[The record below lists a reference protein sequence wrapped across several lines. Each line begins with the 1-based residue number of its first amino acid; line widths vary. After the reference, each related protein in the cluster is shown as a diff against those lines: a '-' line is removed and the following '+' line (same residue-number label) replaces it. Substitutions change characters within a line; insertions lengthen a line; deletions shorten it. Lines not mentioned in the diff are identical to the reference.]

1 MSPLPRGSS
10 MKLRLED
17 MPLFGLCPS
26 QDEFYLVVCEHC
38 EQVIKPQALRSHI
51 ESRHPH
57 SLEHR
62 WSDSPTPASVVSGG
76 GGGEGRSGDGAASRL
91 SANPSPTPDGST
103 ASSSLS
109 AGGPSSRST
118 PSPKRSDSAGKT
130 AYSPSLRSLL
140 LLYTIR
146 LLLGKR
152 PELALFVRD
161 GIPSDADYN
170 STWLGVVIVVVVVRI
185 FTMG

>member
-1 MSPLPRGSS
+1 MPRGSS

-130 AYSPSLRSLL
+130 ASSPSLRSLI

-146 LLLGKR
+146 ILLGIRQGRIWRAFPGRPWRRTQDSVGHKTDDKR
-152 PELALFVRD
+152 ERKKSV
-161 GIPSDADYN
+161 GKGKN
-170 STWLGVVIVVVVVRI
+170 V
-185 FTMG
+185 